1 MSSNL
6 VNVCGCF
13 ARLQKMGSRV
23 GLVLATA
30 VAVASCDG
38 SRVDEPDD
46 GQSINTDPDAPAEIP
61 SAVPALRAEPADE
74 LIRNSM
80 LGFYTA
86 TATGNTREDV
96 FSLGG
101 ISIAES
107 AADSTVGTDS
117 GGSSRF
123 SDTNV
128 QEAGVDEADRVKV
141 DGSTLF
147 ALERISPQHIG
158 VFPLAEEFA
167 LSDQI
172 FPTQKIE
179 QTLSAYTLDTV
190 NSSTVS
196 RLQID
201 TGNLIPDGMY
211 LHKNGS
217 SRDLVMLSRQSFNQW
232 ALWSYPRQWAGY
244 QTRVSW
250 FDASDPSSIKESRT
264 MDFDGQLV
272 SSRKIGNRL
281 ILVTRYHPSLDG
293 IIAYPFTDAEFEH
306 NRDLISGADAID
318 LLPRY
323 EVTVNEVTTSS
334 IIASNNECYRG
345 PTGTANS
352 SDIDDPSNSSLYYP
366 SPSVISIV
374 TIDLNSSNGNM
385 QNTCFVGD
393 TETMYMSEKAL
404 YLATTSYRYSLN
416 DDGNGRLIADYIEP
430 EITTEIHKF
439 RFNSGQ
445 APVFAGSGSV
455 AGHLGWYQE
464 RKPYR
469 MSEKDDNLRVVTFDQ
484 NRVGSPVTLNIL
496 AESSDATLRTLSTL
510 PNDDRPEPIGKPGEN
525 LYASRFIGDRA
536 YLVTFRVTDPLYV
549 LDVGNPHDPFIVGEL
564 ELPGYSDYLHPV
576 NDGLLIGLGKDAIP
590 ATTNG
595 WGDGRGAWYQGVKL
609 ALFDVSNP
617 SEPQVADS
625 RIIGKRGTE
634 SPALYQPHSFAYL
647 PKSDNANAR
656 IAFPLVLHNETLQST
671 SPNAWSDWT
680 ANIMAT
686 IEVDERAEKFVD
698 VSDWVFE
705 SREAGHR
712 YSPVSLEDDRA
723 IIGSDGGLYA
733 IHNGSLFYGLW
744 GEDSPSV
751 NSR

>member
-1 MSSNL
+1 
-6 VNVCGCF
+6 
-13 ARLQKMGSRV
+13 
-23 GLVLATA
+23 
-30 VAVASCDG
+30 
-38 SRVDEPDD
+38 
-46 GQSINTDPDAPAEIP
+46 
-61 SAVPALRAEPADE
+61 
-74 LIRNSM
+74 
-80 LGFYTA
+80 
-86 TATGNTREDV
+86 
-96 FSLGG
+96 
-101 ISIAES
+101 
-107 AADSTVGTDS
+107 
-117 GGSSRF
+117 
-123 SDTNV
+123 
-128 QEAGVDEADRVKV
+128 
-141 DGSTLF
+141 
-147 ALERISPQHIG
+147 
-158 VFPLAEEFA
+158 
-167 LSDQI
+167 
-172 FPTQKIE
+172 
-179 QTLSAYTLDTV
+179 
-190 NSSTVS
+190 
-196 RLQID
+196 
-201 TGNLIPDGMY
+201 
-211 LHKNGS
+211 
-217 SRDLVMLSRQSFNQW
+217 
-232 ALWSYPRQWAGY
+232 
-244 QTRVSW
+244 
-250 FDASDPSSIKESRT
+250 
-264 MDFDGQLV
+264 
-272 SSRKIGNRL
+272 
-281 ILVTRYHPSLDG
+281 
-293 IIAYPFTDAEFEH
+293 
-306 NRDLISGADAID
+306 
-318 LLPRY
+318 
-323 EVTVNEVTTSS
+323 
-334 IIASNNECYRG
+334 
-345 PTGTANS
+345 
-352 SDIDDPSNSSLYYP
+352 
-366 SPSVISIV
+366 
-374 TIDLNSSNGNM
+374 
-385 QNTCFVGD
+385 
-393 TETMYMSEKAL
+393 
-404 YLATTSYRYSLN
+404 
-416 DDGNGRLIADYIEP
+416 
-430 EITTEIHKF
+430 
-439 RFNSGQ
+439 
-445 APVFAGSGSV
+445 
-455 AGHLGWYQE
+455 
-464 RKPYR
+464 